1 MATFSVHY
9 DEERDC
15 LVGSFAGT
23 MNKETLKEY
32 SIEIAKTASKHDF
45 RYFLNDLRE
54 AEVDFSSIEIIN
66 IPGIFHA
73 AGLDISLKRVIVLS
87 TRLNN
92 YSLIETVAN
101 TRGFNVK
108 VFTDLNKA
116 MKWLKNKR

>member
-1 MATFSVHY
+1 MATISVHY

-23 MNKETLKEY
+23 MKKETLKEY
-32 SIEIAKTASKHDF
+32 SIEVAKTASKHDF
-45 RYFLNDLRE
+45 SYFLNDLRE
-54 AEVDFSSIEIIN
+54 ANVDFSSIEIIN

-73 AGLDISLKRVIVLS
+73 AGLDISWRRAIVLP
-87 TRLNN
+87 TRLNK
-92 YSLIETVAN
+92 YRLFDTVAN

-116 MKWLKNKR
+116 MSWLKNKR

>member
-9 DEERDC
+9 DEECDC
-15 LVGSFAGT
+15 LVGSFEGIL
-23 MNKETLKEY
+23 NQETLKEY
-32 SIEIAKTASKHDF
+32 SIEVAKTASKHDF
-45 RYFLNDLRE
+45 RYFLNDLRK
-54 AEVDFSSIEIIN
+54 ADVDFSSIEIIN

-73 AGLDISLKRVIVLS
+73 AGLDISLRRAIVLS

-92 YSLIETVAN
+92 YRLFETVAN

>member
-1 MATFSVHY
+1 VATISVHY
-9 DEERDC
+9 DEECDC

-32 SIEIAKTASKHDF
+32 SIEVAKTASKHDF
-45 RYFLNDLRE
+45 SYFLSDLRE
-54 AEVDFSSIEIIN
+54 ADVDFSSIEIIN

-73 AGLDISLKRVIVLS
+73 AGLDISLRRAIVLS

-92 YSLIETVAN
+92 YSLFETVAN

-108 VFTDLNKA
+108 VFTDLKKA
-116 MKWLKNKR
+116 MNWLKNKS